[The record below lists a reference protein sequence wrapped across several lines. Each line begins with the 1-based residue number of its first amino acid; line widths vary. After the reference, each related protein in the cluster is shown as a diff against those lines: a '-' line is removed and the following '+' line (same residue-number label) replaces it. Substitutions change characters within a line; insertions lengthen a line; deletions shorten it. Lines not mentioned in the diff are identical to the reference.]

1 MKLVSNFNKRFKE
14 AFGDRNLTE
23 FANSIG
29 VSKQTISAYINGKR
43 KPKAIVS
50 AEIAKKLNVSP
61 AWLLGFDVP
70 KELETNATFE
80 IPENDKL
87 TAEFVTLYSLFSQ
100 LSTEQQKMIIAQ
112 IKGILADK

>member
-1 MKLVSNFNKRFKE
+1 MKLVSNFNERFKE
-14 AFGDRNLTE
+14 AFGDRSLTE

-29 VSKQTISAYINGKR
+29 VSKQTISAYLNGKR

-70 KELETNATFE
+70 KELENDETAE
-80 IPENDKL
+80 LSQSDKL
-87 TAEFVTLYSLFSQ
+87 TAEFISLFSK

-112 IKGILADK
+112 IRGILSENN

>member
-1 MKLVSNFNKRFKE
+1 MKLVSNFNERFKE

-70 KELETNATFE
+70 KELEINDS
-80 IPENDKL
+80 PEASESDKL
-87 TAEFVTLYSLFSQ
+87 TAEFVSLFSK
-100 LSTEQQKMIIAQ
+100 LSIEQQRMIIAQ
-112 IKGILADK
+112 IRGILSDK